1 MNNDNVIVPA
11 PQSPRMDNGV
21 LKWFYGDTF
30 AVDMVINLVEQ
41 EVGEDGNLVNR
52 LINFDESDQIVVT
65 FFNARKEVVHSFISK
80 NISND
85 EKSEFYHTVSLD
97 FTKDVS
103 HKFCRGRYTYC
114 VKYVHKDGDRTVS
127 TDITTICVNNRAEVE
142 VCH

>member
-1 MNNDNVIVPA
+1 MDNDVIVPA

-41 EVGEDGNLVNR
+41 EAQKDGTFVDKP
-52 LINFDESDQIVVT
+52 INFDESDQIVVT
-65 FFNARKEVVHSFISK
+65 FFNERKEVVYSFISK

-85 EKSEFYHTVSLD
+85 EKSEYYHTITLN

-103 HKFCRGRYTYC
+103 HRFRRGKYTYC
-114 VKYVHKDGDRTVS
+114 MKYVHKEDGNTVY

-142 VCH
+142 ICH

>member
-1 MNNDNVIVPA
+1 MDNNVIVPA

-41 EVGEDGNLVNR
+41 EAQKDGTFVDKP
-52 LINFDESDQIVVT
+52 INFDESDQIVVT
-65 FFNARKEVVHSFISK
+65 FFNERKEVVYSFISK

-85 EKSEFYHTVSLD
+85 EKSEYYHTITLN
-97 FTKDVS
+97 FTQDVS
-103 HKFCRGRYTYC
+103 HRFRRGKYTYC
-114 VKYVHKDGDRTVS
+114 MKYVHKEDGNTAC

>member
-1 MNNDNVIVPA
+1 MDNNIMAPA

-30 AVDMVINLVEQ
+30 VVDMVINLVAEA
-41 EVGEDGNLVNR
+41 VGEDGTLGNR
-52 LINFDESDQIVVT
+52 LINFNESDQIMVT
-65 FFNARKEVVHSFISK
+65 FFNDRKELVHSFILK

-85 EKSEFYHTVSLD
+85 ETSESYHMASLD
-97 FTKDVS
+97 FTKDIS
-103 HKFCRGRYTYC
+103 HKFRRGRYTYC
-114 VKYVHKDGDRTVS
+114 VKYVHKDGDETVS

>member
-1 MNNDNVIVPA
+1 MDNNVIIPA

-41 EVGEDGNLVNR
+41 EVGADGAQVDVP
-52 LINFDESDQIVVT
+52 IDFDESDQIVVT
-65 FFNARKEVVHSFISK
+65 FFNAKKEVVHSFISK

-85 EKSEFYHTVSLD
+85 KNSEYYHTISLE
-97 FTKDVS
+97 FTKDIS
-103 HKFCRGRYTYC
+103 HRFCRGKYTYC
-114 VKYVHKDGDRTVS
+114 IKYVHKENGKTAC